1 MDTSIVMSRS
11 DISVS
16 VQLTKLVLP
25 KTDGATL
32 EVWVSRLQEKQI
44 HLAGQAIDQL
54 QRRFVATDGVQ
65 HTITIMHLRGERN
78 TYDGVFAQATK
89 IGLSENNIEALLQL
103 RYLCDGTYIRDHL
116 SDHGVLT
123 AVLVPASGMPL
134 SILNI
139 AQRRGVDALQIVPID
154 AGMLI
159 DPCASHLF
167 GPQR

>member
-1 MDTSIVMSRS
+1 MSRS

-44 HLAGQAIDQL
+44 HLAGQAIIDQL

-89 IGLSENNIEALLQL
+89 IGLSENNVEALLQL
-103 RYLCDGTYIRDHL
+103 RYLCDSTYIRDHL
-116 SDHGVLT
+116 SDHGLLT
-123 AVLVPASGMPL
+123 AVLVPANGMAL

-139 AQRRGVDALQIVPID
+139 AQRRGVDALQVVPID
-154 AGMLI
+154 AGMPI
-159 DPCASHLF
+159 EPYASFMF